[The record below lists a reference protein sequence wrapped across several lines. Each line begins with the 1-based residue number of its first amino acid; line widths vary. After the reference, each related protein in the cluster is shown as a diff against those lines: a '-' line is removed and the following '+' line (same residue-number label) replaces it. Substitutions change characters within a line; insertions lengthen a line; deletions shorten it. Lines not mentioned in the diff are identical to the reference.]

1 MSTIT
6 FLFKGGE
13 VPIKC
18 TQREIL
24 VTIIQRFCEN
34 VQVSRNQVNFLF
46 NGSILDEQI
55 TEDRIPMNEQNKKL
69 IMVDYND
76 DEEDQADVIVK
87 SKEVIC
93 PKCKEYAS
101 ISMNDDYKIS
111 ISNCKKGHKSE
122 NILISEFEKTQDINL
137 SKIICD
143 KCKNKNIGKI
153 FNNEFYICINCKSNL
168 CPMCKK
174 EHNLNHNII
183 KYQNKPYICEEHGE
197 AFISY
202 CNQCKKN
209 LCFTCED
216 NHNGHDITD
225 FKKLRKNKK
234 DLENELN
241 KFKEFIDKIKS
252 LVDDDIKNY
261 VEKSNKVIKNYE
273 MIYQIKKDILS
284 NVEQNLRNLQ
294 KLLNQDFIMKKYEDD
309 LLSIIKANNMNNRYL
324 NIYKIYK
331 RMEFNNLVDLPDII
345 EFSNSDDKRK
355 EKVFNNIIY
364 YDETYKSEKKE
375 DKEIKELEEIT
386 SGSFILCS
394 DINSL
399 DLLKRDII
407 NQYQNEKKRIQYN
420 LIIKSIINDN
430 IFIYLNSD
438 NDIRNIFHKICI
450 FNDYLK
456 KWLCFKNLNNMIIET
471 FKEKSDIINFIKA
484 NPIILSF
491 PKFKL
496 ITYNNYDDE
505 YIYKYF
511 HKIISYYYVDL
522 SKETYEYN
530 LEKMKTLID
539 YENRT
544 KQLKKPKEDL
554 LKGFMTFDIQN
565 DSDLMDKLII
575 KEYTKDSIYGDLIK
589 WLMNPKMDWLDTIA
603 YFTSRLMY
611 SLNHYGEKNKMFF
624 DKDKTT
630 LYRGS
635 RLPYSSLLPYIRNV
649 GKIIIFSSFIST
661 IETENVAKM
670 FSGRDRSIQ
679 QFNANSLFSVIYIIT
694 INHQND
700 WISNGINIQN
710 VSYFR
715 DEKEILFQPFS
726 FFLLKDIKIN
736 ITNYTADIYL
746 ETIGKKE
753 ILEEAIKKGK
763 KIIYNK
769 NENIMEA
776 ID

>member
-55 TEDRIPMNEQNKKL
+55 TEDRIPMNDQNKKL

-111 ISNCKKGHKSE
+111 ISNCKKGHKTE
-122 NILISEFEKTQDINL
+122 NLLISEFEKTQDINL

-225 FKKLRKNKK
+225 FKKLRKNKNE
-234 DLENELN
+234 LENELN

-309 LLSIIKANNMNNRYL
+309 LFAIIKADNMNNRYL
-324 NIYKIYK
+324 NISKIYE

-345 EFSNSDDKRK
+345 EFSNSNDKKK

-399 DLLKRDII
+399 DLLKREII
-407 NQYQNEKKRIQYN
+407 NQYQNEKKRIQFN

-430 IFIYLNSD
+430 IIAYLNSD
-438 NDIRNIFHKICI
+438 NDIKNIIHKICL
-450 FNDYLK
+450 FNEYLEI
-456 KWLCFKNLNNMIIET
+456 WPNLRNLGIIIIET
-471 FKEKSDIINFIKA
+471 FKEKSDIINFIKT
-484 NPIILSF
+484 NPIRILF
-491 PKFKL
+491 PKYKL
-496 ITYNNYDDE
+496 ITYNNYDNE
-505 YIYKYF
+505 YIYKYL
-511 HKIISYYYVDL
+511 HKIISYYYGDL
-522 SKETYEYN
+522 SKETYEYH
-530 LEKMKTLID
+530 LDKMKALID
-539 YENRT
+539 YEDST

-554 LKGFMTFDIQN
+554 LKGFMTFEIRN
-565 DSDLMDKLII
+565 DSDLMDELII

-635 RLPYSSLLPYIRNV
+635 RLPYSSLLPYIKNV
-649 GKIIIFSSFIST
+649 GQIILFQSFTST
-661 IETENVAKM
+661 NEIEKVAKM
-670 FSGRDRSIQ
+670 FSGRDKSIQ
-679 QFNANSLFSVIYIIT
+679 QFRANSLFSVIYIIT
-694 INHQND
+694 INHHEN

-710 VSYFR
+710 VSCFR
-715 DEKEILFQPFS
+715 NEREILLQPFS